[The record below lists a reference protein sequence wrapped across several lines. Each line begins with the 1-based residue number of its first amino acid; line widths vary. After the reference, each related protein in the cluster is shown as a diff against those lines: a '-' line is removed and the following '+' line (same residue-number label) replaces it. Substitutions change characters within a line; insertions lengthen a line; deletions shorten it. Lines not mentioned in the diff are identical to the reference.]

1 MKFTSSLKSEG
12 GVARRAEAVVL
23 RLITVVLGTYALALF
38 AQTSGLV
45 HLV

>member
-1 MKFTSSLKSEG
+1 MKFTGSG
-12 GVARRAEAVVL
+12 ARRAEAVVL

-38 AQTSGLV
+38 AQTSGIV